1 MKRTYKSGAQK
12 QRDKKKKLA
21 EAARSSRSLSSW
33 LGHQS
38 RRIQSETS
46 EKAARNSDG
55 STTAEADWVSSATAE
70 AEQVSS
76 ATAETE
82 PVNEDISTT
91 ATQST
96 ESETVPQ
103 KSCNPE
109 ALVSLNDSDFPTTI
123 TNPEIKRAII
133 AAGPTQPEGPFP
145 KDSPQT
151 GRSFSNF
158 YYSFISLSGVTLRR
172 FWLCYSRSIDRIYC
186 QPCWLFS
193 CKNASP
199 SRPGTSFSLQNP
211 WGTTGLNDWG
221 HLSQRIRSHE
231 TSASHAEAFVVYEQ
245 WRNKTIEETLH
256 VSLLEKTNFWQKVL
270 ERLLN
275 VTLKLAMC
283 NLPFRGS
290 TEELSNENKGNFLCI
305 IQLIAKYDSV
315 LDKLLQLSKGS
326 PKYLSP
332 SI

>member
-21 EAARSSRSLSSW
+21 EAAKSSRSLSSW

-46 EKAARNSDG
+46 EKAARNRDG

-76 ATAETE
+76 ATAEAE
-82 PVNEDISTT
+82 PVNEDVSTT

-145 KDSPQT
+145 KDPPQT
-151 GRSFSNF
+151 GRSFSNS
-158 YYSFISLSGVTLRR
+158 YYSFITQSGVTLRR
-172 FWLCYSRSIDRIYC
+172 FWLCYSRSINRVYC

-193 CKNASP
+193 CKNAPP
-199 SRPGTSFSLQNP
+199 SRPGTSFSHQNP
-211 WGTTGLNDWG
+211 
-221 HLSQRIRSHE
+221 
-231 TSASHAEAFVVYEQ
+231 
-245 WRNKTIEETLH
+245 
-256 VSLLEKTNFWQKVL
+256 
-270 ERLLN
+270 
-275 VTLKLAMC
+275 
-283 NLPFRGS
+283 
-290 TEELSNENKGNFLCI
+290 
-305 IQLIAKYDSV
+305 
-315 LDKLLQLSKGS
+315 
-326 PKYLSP
+326 
-332 SI
+332 